1 MYFLTTRIQHTQ
13 NCQKIRYE
21 QIQTRFTTRSTTL
34 MKRLIILHIGL
45 LLTLMLPAQSV
56 KELQKQQ
63 RELQQQLEQTSK
75 MLKQTKQNETATE
88 NKLNLLNNDIKTR
101 KKLINSIQSEITGLN
116 GEMGQLRT
124 KRADLQQQ
132 LEECKADYAR
142 LVRETHYADIQ
153 QSPLYFL
160 LSADNFQQLMRRIRY
175 MQEFAEFRKEQ
186 VRQIENLQT
195 EIDIQNNLL
204 EQRRNDRTTA
214 LKKQKREQERLT
226 SDERKQKNMLQS
238 LKKKEKELL
247 AKQKEQQKKADAL
260 NKKIEE
266 LIAKQVRST
275 TTLTKEQQ
283 LIAGGFEANQGR
295 MPWPVEKGYISG
307 YFGKHKHPVHEHVTI
322 DNKGIYLQTVSGAAA
337 RAIYEGEVTWCA
349 QMNGNYAVI
358 IQHGNY
364 RTVYSPLKSINVK
377 QGDKVTAKQAIG
389 TIYTDSS
396 EDNKTELYFQLY
408 KDRSILNPSLWLAQ

>member
-1 MYFLTTRIQHTQ
+1 MK
-13 NCQKIRYE
+13 KIG
-21 QIQTRFTTRSTTL
+21 
-34 MKRLIILHIGL
+34 IIHIL
-45 LLTLMLPAQSV
+45 LLVALMLPAQSV

-63 RELQQQLEQTSK
+63 RELQQQLEETSK
-75 MLKQTKQNETATE
+75 MLKQTKQNETATV

-101 KKLINSIQSEITGLN
+101 KKLINSIQSEISGLN
-116 GEMGQLRT
+116 GEMGQLRA
-124 KRADLQQQ
+124 KRADLQEQ
-132 LEECKADYAR
+132 LEACKADYAR

-160 LSADNFQQLMRRIRY
+160 LSAENFQQLIRRIRY
-175 MQEFAEFRKEQ
+175 MQEFAAYRKQQ
-186 VRQIENLQT
+186 VRQIESLQT
-195 EIDIQNNLL
+195 DIDIQNNLL
-204 EQRRNDRTTA
+204 VQRRDDRTSA
-214 LKKQKREQERLT
+214 LKKQKREQEKLST
-226 SDERKQKNMLQS
+226 DERKQKNMLQS
-238 LKKKEKELL
+238 LKKQEKDLL

-266 LIAKQVRST
+266 MIAKQVRTT

-322 DNKGIYLQTVSGAAA
+322 DNKGIYLQTVQGGAA

-377 QGDKVTAKQAIG
+377 QGDKVTAKQSIG
-389 TIYTDSS
+389 TIYTDAN

>member
-1 MYFLTTRIQHTQ
+1 MRTIF
-13 NCQKIRYE
+13 
-21 QIQTRFTTRSTTL
+21 
-34 MKRLIILHIGL
+34 ILHIL
-45 LLTLMLPAQSV
+45 LLLALVTPAQSV

-63 RELQQQLEQTSK
+63 RELQQQLEETSK
-75 MLKQTKQNETATE
+75 MLKQTKQNETATV
-88 NKLNLLNNDIKTR
+88 NKLNLLNNDIQTR
-101 KKLINSIQSEITGLN
+101 KKLIRNIQSEINGLN
-116 GEMGQLRT
+116 GEMGQLRA
-124 KRADLQQQ
+124 KRTELQQQ
-132 LEECKADYAR
+132 LEDCKEDYAR

-153 QSPLYFL
+153 QSPLLFL
-160 LSADNFQQLMRRIRY
+160 LSAESFQQLVRRIRY
-175 MQEFAEFRKEQ
+175 MQEFATYRKEQ
-186 VRQIENLQT
+186 VRQIEQLQAD
-195 EIDIQNNLL
+195 IDIQNHLL
-204 EQRRNDRTTA
+204 EQRKNDRSLA
-214 LKKQKREQERLT
+214 LKSQKREQDKLT
-226 SDERKQKNMLQS
+226 ADEKKQKSMLQS
-238 LKKKEKELL
+238 LKKKEKNLL
-247 AKQKEQQKKADAL
+247 AKQQEQQKKVDAL

-266 LIAKQVRST
+266 MIAKQVRTT

-307 YFGKHKHPVHEHVTI
+307 YFGKHKHPVHEHVTV
-322 DNKGIYLQTVSGAAA
+322 DNKGIYLQTVQGANA

-364 RTVYSPLKSINVK
+364 RTVYSPLRTIKVK

>member
-1 MYFLTTRIQHTQ
+1 MRTIF
-13 NCQKIRYE
+13 
-21 QIQTRFTTRSTTL
+21 
-34 MKRLIILHIGL
+34 ILHIL
-45 LLTLMLPAQSV
+45 LLLALVTPAQSV

-63 RELQQQLEQTSK
+63 RELQQQLEETSK
-75 MLKQTKQNETATE
+75 MLKQTKQNETATV
-88 NKLNLLNNDIKTR
+88 NKLNLLNNDIQTR
-101 KKLINSIQSEITGLN
+101 KKLIRNIQSEINGLN
-116 GEMGQLRT
+116 GEMGQLRA
-124 KRADLQQQ
+124 KRTELQQQ
-132 LEECKADYAR
+132 LEDCKEDYAR

-153 QSPLYFL
+153 QSPLLFL
-160 LSADNFQQLMRRIRY
+160 LSAESFQQLVRRIRY
-175 MQEFAEFRKEQ
+175 MQEFATYRKEQ
-186 VRQIENLQT
+186 VRQIEQLQAD
-195 EIDIQNNLL
+195 IDIQNHLL
-204 EQRRNDRTTA
+204 EQRKNDRSLA
-214 LKKQKREQERLT
+214 LKSQKREQDKLT
-226 SDERKQKNMLQS
+226 ADEKKQKSMLQS
-238 LKKKEKELL
+238 LKKKEKNLL
-247 AKQKEQQKKADAL
+247 AKQQEQQKKVDAL

-266 LIAKQVRST
+266 MIAKQVRTT

-307 YFGKHKHPVHEHVTI
+307 YFGKHKHPIHEHVTV
-322 DNKGIYLQTVSGAAA
+322 DNKGIYLQTVQGASA

-364 RTVYSPLKSINVK
+364 RTVYSPLKTIKVK

>member
-1 MYFLTTRIQHTQ
+1 MRTIF
-13 NCQKIRYE
+13 
-21 QIQTRFTTRSTTL
+21 
-34 MKRLIILHIGL
+34 ILHIL
-45 LLTLMLPAQSV
+45 LLLALVTPAQSV

-63 RELQQQLEQTSK
+63 RELQQQLEETSK
-75 MLKQTKQNETATE
+75 MLKQTKQNETATV
-88 NKLNLLNNDIKTR
+88 NKLNLLNNDIQTR
-101 KKLINSIQSEITGLN
+101 KKLIRNIQSEINGLN
-116 GEMGQLRT
+116 GEMGQLRA
-124 KRADLQQQ
+124 KRTELQQQ
-132 LEECKADYAR
+132 LEDCKEDYAR

-153 QSPLYFL
+153 QSPLLFL
-160 LSADNFQQLMRRIRY
+160 LSAESFQQLVRRIRY
-175 MQEFAEFRKEQ
+175 MQEFATYRQEQ
-186 VRQIENLQT
+186 VRQIEQLQAD
-195 EIDIQNNLL
+195 IDIQNHLL
-204 EQRRNDRTTA
+204 EQRKNDRSLA
-214 LKKQKREQERLT
+214 LKSQKREQDKLT
-226 SDERKQKNMLQS
+226 ADEKKQKSMLQS
-238 LKKKEKELL
+238 LKKKEKNLL
-247 AKQKEQQKKADAL
+247 AKQQEQQKKVDAL

-266 LIAKQVRST
+266 MIAKQVRTT

-307 YFGKHKHPVHEHVTI
+307 YFGKHKHPVHEHVTV
-322 DNKGIYLQTVSGAAA
+322 DNKGIYLQTVQGANA

-364 RTVYSPLKSINVK
+364 RTVYSPLKTIKVK

>member
-1 MYFLTTRIQHTQ
+1 MRTIF
-13 NCQKIRYE
+13 
-21 QIQTRFTTRSTTL
+21 
-34 MKRLIILHIGL
+34 ILHIL
-45 LLTLMLPAQSV
+45 LLLALVTPAQSV

-63 RELQQQLEQTSK
+63 RELQQQLEETSK
-75 MLKQTKQNETATE
+75 MLKQTKQNETATV
-88 NKLNLLNNDIKTR
+88 NKLNLLNNDIQTR
-101 KKLINSIQSEITGLN
+101 KKLIRNIQSEINGLN
-116 GEMGQLRT
+116 GEMGQLRA
-124 KRADLQQQ
+124 KRTELQQQ
-132 LEECKADYAR
+132 LEDCKEDYAR

-153 QSPLYFL
+153 QSPLLFL
-160 LSADNFQQLMRRIRY
+160 LSAESFQQLVRRIRY
-175 MQEFAEFRKEQ
+175 MQEFATYRKEQ
-186 VRQIENLQT
+186 VRQIEQLQAD
-195 EIDIQNNLL
+195 INIQNHLL
-204 EQRRNDRTTA
+204 EQRKNDRSLA
-214 LKKQKREQERLT
+214 LKSQKREQDKLT
-226 SDERKQKNMLQS
+226 ADEKKQKSMLQS
-238 LKKKEKELL
+238 LKKKEKNLL
-247 AKQKEQQKKADAL
+247 AKQQEQQKKVDAL

-266 LIAKQVRST
+266 MIAKQVRTT

-307 YFGKHKHPVHEHVTI
+307 YFGKHKHPVHEHVTV
-322 DNKGIYLQTVSGAAA
+322 DNKGIYLQTVQGANA

-364 RTVYSPLKSINVK
+364 RTVYSPLKTIKVK

>member
-1 MYFLTTRIQHTQ
+1 MRTIF
-13 NCQKIRYE
+13 
-21 QIQTRFTTRSTTL
+21 
-34 MKRLIILHIGL
+34 ILHIL
-45 LLTLMLPAQSV
+45 LLLALVTPAQSV

-63 RELQQQLEQTSK
+63 RELQQQLEETSK
-75 MLKQTKQNETATE
+75 MLKQTKQNETATV
-88 NKLNLLNNDIKTR
+88 NKLNLLNNDIQTR
-101 KKLINSIQSEITGLN
+101 KKLIRNIQSEINGLN
-116 GEMGQLRT
+116 GEMGQLRA
-124 KRADLQQQ
+124 KRTELQQQ
-132 LEECKADYAR
+132 LEDCKEDYAR

-153 QSPLYFL
+153 QSPLLFL
-160 LSADNFQQLMRRIRY
+160 LSAESFQQLVRRIRY
-175 MQEFAEFRKEQ
+175 MQEFATYRKEQ
-186 VRQIENLQT
+186 VRQIEQLQAD
-195 EIDIQNNLL
+195 IDIQNHLL
-204 EQRRNDRTTA
+204 EQRKNDRSLA
-214 LKKQKREQERLT
+214 LKSQKREQDKLT
-226 SDERKQKNMLQS
+226 ADEKKQKSMLQS
-238 LKKKEKELL
+238 LKKEEKNLL
-247 AKQKEQQKKADAL
+247 AKQQEQQKKVDAL

-266 LIAKQVRST
+266 MIAKQVRTT

-307 YFGKHKHPVHEHVTI
+307 YFGKHKHPVHEHVTV
-322 DNKGIYLQTVSGAAA
+322 DNKGIYLQTVQGANA

-364 RTVYSPLKSINVK
+364 RTVYSPLKTIKVK

-408 KDRSILNPSLWLAQ
+408 IPILYL

>member
-1 MYFLTTRIQHTQ
+1 
-13 NCQKIRYE
+13 
-21 QIQTRFTTRSTTL
+21 

-45 LLTLMLPAQSV
+45 MLALAMPAQSV

-75 MLKQTKQNETATE
+75 MLKQTKQDETATE

-101 KKLINSIQSEITGLN
+101 KKLINNIQLEIKGLN
-116 GEMGQLRT
+116 GEMGQLRS

-132 LEECKADYAR
+132 LETYKADYAR

-160 LSADNFQQLMRRIRY
+160 LSADNFQQLIRRIRY
-175 MQEFAEFRKEQ
+175 MREFAAYRKEQ
-186 VRQIENLQT
+186 VRQIEGLQT

-204 EQRRNDRTTA
+204 EQRRDDRATA
-214 LKKQKREQERLT
+214 LKKQKREQEKLIA
-226 SDERKQKNMLQS
+226 DEKKQKNMLQS
-238 LKKKEKELL
+238 LKKKEKDLI

-260 NKKIEE
+260 NKQIEE
-266 LIAKQVRST
+266 LIAKQVRTT

-307 YFGKHKHPVHEHVTI
+307 HFGKHKHPIHEHVTI

-337 RAIYEGEVTWCA
+337 RAVYEGEVTWCA

-364 RTVYSPLKSINVK
+364 RSVYSPLKSIKVK

-389 TIYTDSS
+389 TIYTDAS

-408 KDRSILNPSLWLAQ
+408 KDRSIINPSLWLAQ